1 MVCSLSQLL
10 VILVKYKE
18 LISSTYVKP
27 RFSSGS
33 RAALLKSVLSSLSLL
48 FGIKFMVASPQSM
61 KVSFYYYF
69 K

>member
-1 MVCSLSQLL
+1 MGCSLFQLL
-10 VILVKYKE
+10 AVLVKCKE
-18 LISSTYVKP
+18 LISSTYVETKVSP
-27 RFSSGS
+27 GSS
-33 RAALLKSVLSSLSLL
+33 AALLKSVLSLLSLL